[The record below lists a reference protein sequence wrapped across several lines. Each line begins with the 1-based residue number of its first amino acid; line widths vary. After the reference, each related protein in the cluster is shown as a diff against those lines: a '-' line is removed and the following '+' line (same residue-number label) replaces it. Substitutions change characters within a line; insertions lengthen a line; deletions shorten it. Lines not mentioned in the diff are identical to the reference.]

1 MTIATFGNAT
11 DFGNLS
17 QVNYLMG
24 AASSQIR
31 GLFINGYAGSPL
43 ARVNTIEYVTIA
55 TTGNVTDF
63 GDMPMT
69 TYNPVA
75 FSDAHGG
82 LG

>member
-1 MTIATFGNAT
+1 MTIATLGNAT

-17 QVNYLMG
+17 QINYLMG
-24 AASSQIR
+24 AASSQTR

-43 ARVNTIEYVTIA
+43 ARVNTIEFVTIA
-55 TTGNVTDF
+55 STGNAVDF
-63 GDMPMT
+63 GDMPVA

-82 LG
+82 IG